1 MLNTW
6 PGDRFEKRQALLD
19 AVSSVADTVAGNV
32 SFGEEHCYLHPDS
45 WGAIHENGLLS
56 LKLPLELGGAEADP
70 VTQLEVLAALA
81 SIDTSAAWCT
91 MVSATN
97 VGSAGAFLSDTG
109 IDEVFGKESSK
120 SHPSIVGVGMSFG
133 EANPSEDGYVVTGRW
148 PYGSGIKGSEW
159 VTAGAKVLSE
169 SKPSEIR
176 ALFRTSEVQ
185 IIDNWDVAG
194 LRGSGSNDYSV
205 SELHVPLEL
214 TWSGDDLPLR
224 GGDLYRIK
232 RPAFVVFGHAGIAIG
247 TAKRALQEIKF
258 LSSSKSRGV
267 PGQTRI
273 GDSPHFQMM
282 LGNIDLKMRSI
293 ESLSKNIFEQAW
305 DVAKSRTVLSE
316 TEQFRVRAVGA
327 WVTRESVDIVD
338 SCFHAAGGSAL
349 NMDNPL
355 QQCFRDMHAAAQH
368 FMVSPDHVGSYGAL
382 TDG

>member
-45 WGAIHENGLLS
+45 WGAIHDNGLLS
-56 LKLPLELGGAEADP
+56 LKLPSELGGAEADP

-205 SELHVPLEL
+205 
-214 TWSGDDLPLR
+214 
-224 GGDLYRIK
+224 
-232 RPAFVVFGHAGIAIG
+232 
-247 TAKRALQEIKF
+247 
-258 LSSSKSRGV
+258 
-267 PGQTRI
+267 
-273 GDSPHFQMM
+273 
-282 LGNIDLKMRSI
+282 
-293 ESLSKNIFEQAW
+293 
-305 DVAKSRTVLSE
+305 
-316 TEQFRVRAVGA
+316 
-327 WVTRESVDIVD
+327 
-338 SCFHAAGGSAL
+338 
-349 NMDNPL
+349 
-355 QQCFRDMHAAAQH
+355 
-368 FMVSPDHVGSYGAL
+368 
-382 TDG
+382 